1 MIRTQIRSLEARD
14 AEHYHG
20 LRLRALRE
28 EPEAFGSS
36 YDEQAGLPLAWFVE
50 RIRETETRFTLG
62 AFEGETLI
70 GSAVFTRETGMKQ
83 RHRGVITGMYVAPE
97 ARGRGVGRAL
107 LLAAIERARAVP
119 GVEQIHL
126 AVVTRNAAAHALYA
140 AAGFVVYG
148 TEPHALK
155 LGDAYL
161 DEDLMVLWLQQP

>member
-1 MIRTQIRSLEARD
+1 MIRTLEERD
-14 AEHYHG
+14 AEQYRR

-36 YDEQAGLPLAWFVE
+36 YEEQVDCSLAWFVE

-62 AFEGETLI
+62 AFEGETLV
-70 GSAVFTRETGMKQ
+70 GSVMFTRETGVKQ

-97 ARGRGVGRAL
+97 VRGRGFGRAL
-107 LLAAIERARAVP
+107 LLSAIERGRALA

-126 AVVTRNAAAHALYA
+126 AVTTRNLAARALYVSV
-140 AAGFVVYG
+140 GFVVYG

-155 LGDAYL
+155 LGGEYL
-161 DEDLMVLWLQQP
+161 DEDLMVLWLRQP